1 MASRLYHTT
10 VPLYR
15 AVERALRQIDL
26 ALLGSPT
33 LTGLVALVLTGLILL
48 DARPTQTRVARRL
61 PARHHD
67 AFNRLGRTMP
77 FSTRALMRL
86 LIGFARTLG
95 RDGYLILDDVVIEK
109 AYAKKLPWAGW
120 TYSFA
125 KKRKVYGLHIVVLVW
140 CSTDGQWRIPVGFRL
155 WRPKRSCARHAYQS
169 KLQLAVPCIAAVVA
183 AGLPVQ
189 YIVFDTAYTAGWFT
203 KKLARLGLTGQGT
216 LHPDTRVHWKGYSMP
231 LWFLAGV
238 VQPTWRPQLGLR
250 AVALQVYAP
259 SYGHIQLVVTR
270 NRHGNEEFLAT
281 NARDL
286 DVTTVVRR
294 KWSRWSVETVFR
306 DTKQYAALE
315 ACQCWVDQAWVRHV
329 GLVLLT
335 FVVLQIL
342 RRRPSESLAAV
353 KERWQLEVERNGEQP
368 PPPLRACPPELRA
381 TA

>member
-10 VPLYR
+10 LPLYR
-15 AVERALRQIDL
+15 AVERALRLLDL
-26 ALLGSPT
+26 AQLGSPT
-33 LTGLVALVLTGLILL
+33 LTGLIALVVTGLILL

-61 PARHHD
+61 PAREHD
-67 AFNRLGRTMP
+67 ALNRLGRTMP
-77 FSTRALMRL
+77 LSTRGLMRL
-86 LIGFARTLG
+86 LIAFARRVG
-95 RDGYLILDDVVIEK
+95 GDGYLILDDVVIEK

-125 KKRKVYGLHIVVLVW
+125 GKRKVYGLHIVVLVW
-140 CSTDGQWRIPVGFRL
+140 CSADGRWRIPVGFRL
-155 WRPKRSCARHAYQS
+155 WRPKRSCALGAYRT
-169 KLQLAVPCIAAVVA
+169 KLQLALPLIEAVVA
-183 AGLPVQ
+183 ASLPVQ

-203 KKLARLGLTGQGT
+203 KKLAPLGLTWQGT
-216 LHPDTRVHWKGYSMP
+216 LHPNTRVHWKGYSMP
-231 LWFLAGV
+231 LWFLARLV
-238 VQPTWRPQLGLR
+238 HPPWRAALGLR

-259 SYGHIQLVVTR
+259 SYGQIQLVVTR

-281 NARDL
+281 NARTGDL
-286 DVTTVVRR
+286 TTVVRR

-335 FVVLQIL
+335 FVVLQLL
-342 RRRPSESLAAV
+342 RQTPKESLAAV
-353 KERWQLEVERNGEQP
+353 KERWQLEIARNGEQP